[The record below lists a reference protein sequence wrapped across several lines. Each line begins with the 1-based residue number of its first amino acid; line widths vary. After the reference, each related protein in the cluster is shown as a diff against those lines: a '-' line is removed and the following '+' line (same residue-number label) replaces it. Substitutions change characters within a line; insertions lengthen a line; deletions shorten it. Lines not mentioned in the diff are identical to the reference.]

1 MKKLKILAV
10 ILSFILV
17 FSGCASG
24 GALNESSKDYWSD
37 GLRTETDFDYG
48 YVTPEAP
55 SEEMESIKDSSAS
68 VNSSSGQINS
78 SNRKLIHNYNLDVE
92 TLEFDSFI
100 STIKTEVNALGGYI
114 ENSSVSGN
122 SYNYSSI
129 RYASFVCRIPSDK
142 AVEFISAVG
151 NLGNITY
158 SYEDTKDIT
167 LTYVD
172 TEARI
177 TSLQTEYDR
186 LIELLAEADSI
197 DSIIVLQQRIS
208 EVQYQLESYK
218 SQLRTYDNLV
228 DYSTVN
234 LNIYEVKRITS
245 AEQETVWERISSDFG
260 DNIYDIWVDAQD
272 FFVWFVANIPYFILW
287 GILIAAAVL
296 VIRFALKKCPRY
308 KEKRAAKKAAKE
320 AKKAEK
326 LAKKNA
332 SEETEVNKSEEK

>member
-1 MKKLKILAV
+1 MKNLKFFAI
-10 ILSFILV
+10 ILSFILI
-17 FSGCASG
+17 FSGCASQ

-37 GLRTETDFDYG
+37 DLRVETEFDYG
-48 YVTPEAP
+48 YVTSPEAP
-55 SEEMESIKDSSAS
+55 MEESEIIKDSSAS
-68 VNSSSGQINS
+68 GESSSGQINS
-78 SNRKLIHNYNLDVE
+78 SSRKLIRNFSLDVE
-92 TLEFDSFI
+92 ALEFDAFI
-100 STIKTEVNALGGYI
+100 STIKTKVDSLGGYI

-122 SYNYSSI
+122 SYNYSSS

-142 AVEFISAVG
+142 ANEFISAVG
-151 NLGNITY
+151 SLGNITY

-186 LIELLAEADSI
+186 LVELLAEADSI

-245 AEQETVWERISSDFG
+245 VEQETVWERIYSDFS
-260 DNIYDIWVDAQD
+260 DNVYDIWVDAQD
-272 FFVWFVANIPYFILW
+272 FFVWFIASIPYFIIW
-287 GILIAAAVL
+287 GIVIAAVVFAVKF
-296 VIRFALKKCPRY
+296 ILKKSPRY
-308 KEKRAAKKAAKE
+308 KEKKAARKAAKEAKKE

-326 LAKKNA
+326 LTEKEPEKK
-332 SEETEVNKSEEK
+332 